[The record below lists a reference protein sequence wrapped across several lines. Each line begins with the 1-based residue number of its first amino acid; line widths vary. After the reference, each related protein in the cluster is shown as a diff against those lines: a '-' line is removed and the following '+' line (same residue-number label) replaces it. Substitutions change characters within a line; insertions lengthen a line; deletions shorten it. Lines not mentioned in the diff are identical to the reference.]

1 LLKLFSKQALRKN
14 QKLDF
19 SRSFFSFI
27 LMQDI
32 KNKEFKRILI
42 LKPSSLGDVVR
53 CLPILHGLREKY
65 PNARISWLLRP
76 DCAELLKTSTLLNEI
91 IEFDRKYYGK
101 IGRNLAATRSFA
113 KFLTRIARQSFDLV
127 LDLQG
132 LFRSGFIS
140 FCTAAKIRMGFAN
153 AREFAPCFYTHRIV
167 SNSRREHIVDSYWR
181 FAHALGFG
189 HLRKVFDLPILSSDQ
204 EYAHNLLKNNDI
216 NDNSPYF
223 VLLPGGSSPL
233 KRWPPQLFAAL
244 ANHIEKRY
252 DIPVVLLGYGD
263 EEYRLASQIADQADN
278 RVCNLVNKTS
288 LLQSVAVLKSAALV
302 VGNDSGPLHIAAA
315 LDIPVIGLYGPTD
328 PAVVGPYGRR
338 QAVIDPDPNL
348 PRTKRYSQSQSHR
361 IENISV
367 DRVMADVVKVFRDS
381 EPGNPDHD

>member
-1 LLKLFSKQALRKN
+1 
-14 QKLDF
+14 
-19 SRSFFSFI
+19 
-27 LMQDI
+27 MQDI
-32 KNKEFKRILI
+32 NNKEFKRILI

-53 CLPILHGLREKY
+53 CLPILHGLRNKY

-76 DCAELLKTSTLLNEI
+76 DCAELLKTSAVLDEI

-101 IGRNLAATRSFA
+101 IGRNLAATHSFA
-113 KFLTRIARQSFDLV
+113 KFLTRIARQGFDLV

-140 FCTAAKIRMGFAN
+140 FCTASKIRMGFAN
-153 AREFAPCFYTHRIV
+153 AREFASCFYTHRIV
-167 SNSRREHIVDSYWR
+167 SSNQREHIVESYWR

-189 HLRKVFDLPILSSDQ
+189 HLPKVFDLPILPSDH
-204 EYAHNLLKNNDI
+204 EFAHNLLKNNNI
-216 NDNSPYF
+216 NKNTPYLVF
-223 VLLPGGSSPL
+223 LHGGSSPL
-233 KRWPPQLFAAL
+233 KRWPPKLFAAL
-244 ANHIEKRY
+244 ANKVEKRY
-252 DIPVVLLGYGD
+252 DIPVVLLGYGE
-263 EEYRLASQIADQADN
+263 EEYRLASQIADQADK

-328 PAVVGPYGRR
+328 PAIVGPYGRR
-338 QAVIDPDPNL
+338 QTVIDPDPDL
-348 PRTKRYSQSQSHR
+348 PRSRRYSQSQSHR

-367 DRVMADVVKVFRDS
+367 DRVMTDVEKVFRDS
-381 EPGNPDHD
+381 GPGKPQS